1 MCGCCSVSCV
11 NGLHSGLFTL
21 NSILSS
27 VCRSYVN
34 PLHCVLNKT
43 TNRLH
48 HQILSGSVANPC
60 MFTICAQFIV
70 FLQGVAAYSIAK
82 CSLCNVFCFSNKPN
96 LILSSFIHL
105 NVTLKLIPIA
115 VCILQTIAC
124 LHNVSVTRCVKGS
137 PTSAVLYY

>member
-1 MCGCCSVSCV
+1 MYVYYLCSV
-11 NGLHSGLFTL
+11 H
-21 NSILSS
+21 
-27 VCRSYVN
+27 R
-34 PLHCVLNKT
+34 
-43 TNRLH
+43 
-48 HQILSGSVANPC
+48 
-60 MFTICAQFIV
+60 

-105 NVTLKLIPIA
+105 NVMLKLIPFA

-124 LHNVSVTRCVKGS
+124 LNNVSVTRCVKGQGS